1 MEFAAYIY
9 DAWAYEQANQE
20 LQELPQLVDLRLRF
34 QRASAIAIASL
45 GLYSGMGLQPL
56 VAKNILEPS
65 VNTAP
70 WCNHLY
76 LCDTSYI
83 LEVQNLLARRGFD
96 VGAID
101 GVYGH
106 DTKQAVI
113 DFQRTQAELAVDGIP
128 GAETLRLLQ
137 QTPTRSVN
145 PPSPSNPVANNP
157 VNNNGDRRIVIV
169 RNNSQSNE
177 TQNPRPSLSEE
188 VGSLQILLKQR
199 GFYLGEVDGIQ
210 GQSTINAVI
219 KAQQAYGISQDG
231 FAGPMTTKALL
242 AGGSDVVLN
251 QPLPKRSPNS
261 QELTELQN
269 LLRERGFYE
278 GANSGI
284 YDIRT
289 RDSIL
294 KAQRAYAQLA
304 NGEFA
309 PELLVA
315 LKGQKNLNSNNPTNN
330 RVPAAPTNSAAIQNP
345 NSQSLRSSPSAATPN
360 SQTPISSQNLPIPPT
375 PAPAAPS

>member
-20 LQELPQLVDLRLRF
+20 LQELPQLVDLRSRF

-145 PPSPSNPVANNP
+145 SPASSNPVTNNP

-219 KAQQAYGISQDG
+219 KAQQAYGIPQDG
-231 FAGPMTTKALL
+231 FAGPMTTRALL

-251 QPLPKRSPNS
+251 QPLPKRSPNA
-261 QELTELQN
+261 QELAELQN

-278 GANSGI
+278 GENSGI

-289 RDSIL
+289 QDSIL

-315 LKGQKNLNSNNPTNN
+315 LKGQKNINPNNPSNNRIP
-330 RVPAAPTNSAAIQNP
+330 APTANNTVASPNNQN
-345 NSQSLRSSPSAATPN
+345 LRTNPSATTPN
-360 SQTPISSQNLPIPPT
+360 SQTPISSQNIPIPP
-375 PAPAAPS
+375 PPAAPS